1 MQGSLGQWSLEFKEY
16 YILQNVRSFSFR
28 AAGGILEILGQR
40 QSATAPGAPSQM
52 AMTEAMTTTA
62 DRKQLQLEKYGTH
75 LSGFVAAAHTPGY
88 GREASFALP
97 LNLQELKLQLSV
109 EFGLQTASVQMRTW
123 CAVSAGAPVA
133 MWAELSSQDDLVAA
147 VEELNDMG
155 MHQLSIEVTG
165 RSSVRALE
173 ALSGGIGLLATAAWL
188 WWTSLL
194 YTDAPESEWAG
205 PSLKLALAVLVAN
218 GLVAAISS
226 GDTELS
232 AWLARRWPLVLLA
245 PLTAEALLLVSSGA
259 GGCVAPLPL
268 NTRRALML
276 WGSATQLV
284 GRGFA
289 LYVMQAAMADDE
301 AAAAFSAVGVVSS
314 LPMLCASLLAVSGSL
329 SLSLLLTELMVGG
342 CRASMPAAARPTR
355 LPPTATVAPKAVIPA
370 PTRLVPAPAALPALP
385 ALPELPMPPMPP
397 MPPAPPALPGSPSR
411 SGSPPA
417 KSKPKGGKPKPSK
430 PTEMH

>member
-1 MQGSLGQWSLEFKEY
+1 
-16 YILQNVRSFSFR
+16 
-28 AAGGILEILGQR
+28 
-40 QSATAPGAPSQM
+40 
-52 AMTEAMTTTA
+52 MTEAMTTTA
-62 DRKQLQLEKYGTH
+62 DRQQLQLEKYGTH
-75 LSGFVAAAHTPGY
+75 LSGFIAAAHTPGY

-109 EFGLQTASVQMRTW
+109 EFGLQMASVQMRTW

-133 MWAELSSQDDLVAA
+133 MWAELSSQDDLVAV

-173 ALSGGIGLLATAAWL
+173 ALSAGIGLLATATWL

-289 LYVMQAAMADDE
+289 LYVMQAAMTDDV

-355 LPPTATVAPKAVIPA
+355 RPPTATVAPKAVIPA

-411 SGSPPA
+411 SGSPAA

-430 PTEMH
+430 ATEMH

>member
-1 MQGSLGQWSLEFKEY
+1 MENWAAQ
-16 YILQNVRSFSFR
+16 RR
-28 AAGGILEILGQR
+28 AYRPRAIPRPTRL
-40 QSATAPGAPSQM
+40 M

-62 DRKQLQLEKYGTH
+62 DREQLQLEKYGTH

-88 GREASFALP
+88 GREASFPLP

-109 EFGLQTASVQMRTW
+109 EFGLQAASVHIRTW

-173 ALSGGIGLLATAAWL
+173 ALSGGVGLLATAAWL

-205 PSLKLALAVLVAN
+205 PSLKLALTVLVAN

-259 GGCVAPLPL
+259 GGCAAPMPL
-268 NTRRALML
+268 KTRRALML

-342 CRASMPAAARPTR
+342 CRASMPAAVRPTR
-355 LPPTATVAPKAVIPA
+355 LPPTATIAPDAPKAVIPA
-370 PTRLVPAPAALPALP
+370 PTRLAPAPAALPTLP

-397 MPPAPPALPGSPSR
+397 APLALPGSPSR
-411 SGSPPA
+411 SGSPEA
-417 KSKPKGGKPKPSK
+417 KSKPKGGKPKPRK
-430 PTEMH
+430 ATEMH